1 MTNKAT
7 VLIIDDSLVNL
18 IFLQDILKKH
28 SFNVV
33 SANNGKRGL
42 QLAQQSPPDIILLD
56 IIMPGWDG
64 YETCRRFKLDQKL
77 SNIPILFLSALGELE
92 SKVKA
97 LQVGGVDYVNK
108 PFQQPELLARLETH
122 LELAHLRKNLEC
134 EVATQTKKIK
144 LLFDALQL
152 SYERAQQTSILKTE
166 FLRKISHEFLTP
178 MNIIVGM
185 AEILIEDTVLTKEQQ
200 HYAQTIIKASKQL
213 NEILTNMLNF
223 AQQFKGEI
231 KQVIT
236 EFQPYEIIDLLL
248 KEFSTTAKS
257 KSLQINTDIENS
269 LLYMPLQGNKQGIY
283 NVLNKFLDNAIKF
296 TEHGKILIH
305 IKLLSVKDNKQWILF
320 EISDTGI
327 GIPPEKKDHLFEIFS
342 QVDNSSTRPHEG
354 MGMGLAVAKM
364 LTENMNGEI
373 GMKSVLCEGS
383 CFWIKIPLQIVKVK

>member
-18 IFLQDILKKH
+18 IFLQGILKKH
-28 SFNVV
+28 SFNVL

-42 QLAQQSPPDIILLD
+42 ELAQQSPPDIILLD

-64 YETCRRFKLDQKL
+64 YETCKRFKQDNNL

-97 LQVGGVDYVNK
+97 LQVGGVDYVGK
-108 PFQQPELLARLETH
+108 PFQEPELLARLETH
-122 LELAHLRKNLEC
+122 LELAYLRKNLEC

-178 MNIIVGM
+178 MNIVVGM
-185 AEILIEDTVLTKEQQ
+185 SEILIEDTELTTEQQ
-200 HYAQTIIKASKQL
+200 HYTKTIIKASKQL
-213 NEILTNMLNF
+213 NDILTNMLNF
-223 AQQFKGEI
+223 AQQFKSEI

-236 EFQPYEIIDLLL
+236 EFQTHEIINPLLN
-248 KEFSTTAKS
+248 EFSSIAKS
-257 KSLQINTDIENS
+257 KSLQIYTKVDES
-269 LLYMPLQGNKQGIY
+269 LLDMRLRGNQQGIH
-283 NVLNKFLDNAIKF
+283 NILNKFLDNAIKF
-296 TEHGKILIH
+296 TEKGKILIH
-305 IKLLSVKDNKQWILF
+305 VKLERQLVLF
-320 EISDTGI
+320 EVSDTGM
-327 GIPPEKKDHLFEIFS
+327 GIPTEKKANLFEVFS
-342 QVDNSSTRPHEG
+342 QLDNSSTRLHEG

-364 LTENMNGEI
+364 LTENMGGEI
-373 GMKSVLCEGS
+373 GVKSVLCEGS
-383 CFWIKIPLQIVKVK
+383 CFWIKIPLELKHVKTTK

>member
-18 IFLQDILKKH
+18 IFLQGILKKH
-28 SFNVV
+28 SFNVL

-42 QLAQQSPPDIILLD
+42 ELAQETLPDIILLD

-64 YETCRRFKLDQKL
+64 YETCRRFKQDNNL
-77 SNIPILFLSALGELE
+77 SSIPILFLSALGELE

-97 LQVGGVDYVNK
+97 LQVGGVDYVGK
-108 PFQQPELLARLETH
+108 PFQEPELLARIETH

-134 EVATQTKKIK
+134 EVANQTKKIK

-178 MNIIVGM
+178 MNIVVGM
-185 AEILIEDTVLTKEQQ
+185 SEILIEDTELTTEQQ
-200 HYAQTIIKASKQL
+200 HYTKTIIKASKQL
-213 NEILTNMLNF
+213 NHILTNMLNF
-223 AQQFKGEI
+223 AQHFKSEI

-236 EFQPYEIIDLLL
+236 EFQAYEIIDSLLN
-248 KEFSTTAKS
+248 EFSCIAKS
-257 KSLQINTDIENS
+257 KSLQIYTDIDES
-269 LLYMPLQGNKQGIY
+269 LLDMRLRGNQQGIY

-296 TEHGKILIH
+296 TENGKILIH
-305 IKLLSVKDNKQWILF
+305 VKLERQLVLF
-320 EISDTGI
+320 EVSDTGI
-327 GIPPEKKDHLFEIFS
+327 GIPAEKKDHLFEIFS
-342 QVDNSSTRPHEG
+342 QLDNSSTRLHEG

-364 LTENMNGEI
+364 LTENMGGKI
-373 GMKSVLCEGS
+373 GLKSVLCEGS
-383 CFWIKIPLQIVKVK
+383 CFWIKIPLELKHVKTTK

>member
-18 IFLQDILKKH
+18 IFLQGVLKKH

-33 SANNGKRGL
+33 SAKNGKLGL
-42 QLAQQSPPDIILLD
+42 ELAQESPPDIILLD

-64 YETCRRFKLDQKL
+64 YETCRRFKQDKNL
-77 SNIPILFLSALGELE
+77 SSIPILFLSALGELE

-97 LQVGGVDYVNK
+97 LQVGGVDYVSK
-108 PFQQPELLARLETH
+108 PFQEPELLARLETH
-122 LELAHLRKNLEC
+122 LELAYLRKNLEC
-134 EVATQTKKIK
+134 EVANQTKKIK

-152 SYERAQQTSILKTE
+152 SYERAQQTSVLKTE

-178 MNIIVGM
+178 MNIVVGM
-185 AEILIEDTVLTKEQQ
+185 SEILIEDTELTTEQE

-213 NEILTNMLNF
+213 NDILTNMLNF
-223 AQQFKGEI
+223 AQHFKSEI

-236 EFQPYEIIDLLL
+236 EFQTHEIIDCLLN
-248 KEFSTTAKS
+248 EFSTVAKY
-257 KSLQINTDIENS
+257 KSLQIKIDVEES
-269 LLYMPLQGNKQGIY
+269 LLYMPLRGNKQGIY

-296 TEHGKILIH
+296 TVKGKILIH
-305 IKLLSVKDNKQWILF
+305 VKLDKELVLF

-327 GIPPEKKDHLFEIFS
+327 GIPPAKTDNLFEIFS
-342 QVDNSSTRPHEG
+342 QLDNSSTRLHEG

-364 LTENMNGEI
+364 LTENMGGEI
-373 GMKSVLCEGS
+373 GVKSVLCEGS
-383 CFWIKIPLQIVKVK
+383 CFWIKIPLEVKNVKTAE